1 MEEKNLNSR
10 NKERN
15 LKEDLKKPTHALWII
30 AIILTIVGAALKI
43 KLLLWAI
50 PAYIV
55 GYSLY
60 ILIRGRMKGKRNKD
74 FVSASRDAFSQ
85 VCENN
90 GWKKWDKN
98 KKHLIVLLIFYTD
111 LKQ

>member
-1 MEEKNLNSR
+1 MDEKNLNRR

-30 AIILTIVGAALKI
+30 AIILTIAGVALKI

-60 ILIRGRMKGKRNKD
+60 ILIRGCIKGKKTND
-74 FVSASRDAFSQ
+74 FVSASKKAFNQ

-90 GWKKWDKN
+90 GWKK
-98 KKHLIVLLIFYTD
+98 
-111 LKQ
+111 